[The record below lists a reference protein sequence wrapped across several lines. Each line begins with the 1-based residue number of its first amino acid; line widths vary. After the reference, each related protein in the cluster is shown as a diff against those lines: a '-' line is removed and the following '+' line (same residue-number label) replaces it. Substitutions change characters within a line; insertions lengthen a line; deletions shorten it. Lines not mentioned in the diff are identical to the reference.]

1 MNIKLLLLH
10 LSICFVSKMALETEF
25 QPKFYFV
32 IYPADSKIPS
42 GINTPPSD
50 EGISDTRQLQHKP
63 VLLGTCPSDIQGHRQ
78 VVLEDIPPSQQLPLE
93 PPITVEGS
101 AIPILYLPATIV
113 PAGKIDE
120 AENITSD
127 IASNITSDIQT
138 KTSSKKRRNLM
149 ELTPE
154 DSLLV
159 QPYSLKKNNIKHM
172 TPEKVQALK
181 KKRRRLLNRLYARAS
196 RKRMREK
203 REALEVSETDISS
216 ETLHDDDDKLEHAK
230 ILLQLQQSTD

>member
-1 MNIKLLLLH
+1 
-10 LSICFVSKMALETEF
+10 MALES
-25 QPKFYFV
+25 QPQSQPQSHYYVV
-32 IYPADSKIPS
+32 IYPTYSQI
-42 GINTPPSD
+42 PPSD

-127 IASNITSDIQT
+127 IQT

-203 REALEVSETDISS
+203 RDALEVSETDIYS
-216 ETLHDDDDKLEHAK
+216 ETLHGDDDKLEHAK

>member
-1 MNIKLLLLH
+1 
-10 LSICFVSKMALETEF
+10 MALETEF

-63 VLLGTCPSDIQGHRQ
+63 VLLGTCPSDIQAHRP
-78 VVLEDIPPSQQLPLE
+78 VLLDGNPPSQQSPLE
-93 PPITVEGS
+93 PPITLEGS
-101 AIPILYLPATIV
+101 SIPILYLPATIV

-120 AENITSD
+120 AE
-127 IASNITSDIQT
+127 NITSDIQT